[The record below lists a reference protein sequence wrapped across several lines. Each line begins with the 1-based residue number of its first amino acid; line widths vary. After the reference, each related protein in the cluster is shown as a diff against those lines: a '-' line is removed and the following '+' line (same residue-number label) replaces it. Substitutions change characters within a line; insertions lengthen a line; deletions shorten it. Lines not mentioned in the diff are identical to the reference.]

1 MAIRSRRTEK
11 AAITRTPGVMGGS
24 PCIAGHRIR
33 VADVVRW
40 RSLYGEKDLMAA
52 VERGWPHITREQI
65 EAALAFYA
73 EHKKEID
80 DYIAEEDAI
89 YEQMQAAQRST

>member
-40 RSLYGEKDLMAA
+40 QSRFGKNLVAEAH
-52 VERGWPHITREQI
+52 RGWFITRE
-65 EAALAFYA
+65 EVEVALAFYA
-73 EHKKEID
+73 KHKKEID
-80 DYIAEEDAI
+80 DYIAEEDAL
-89 YEQMQAAQRST
+89 YQKSLADQHRST